1 MTFEEELQA
10 LLDAANSTGPVVKE
24 IALQPAPVL
33 AGISLDA
40 AAKAL
45 YDANGSRASCPPWSQ
60 LGDVTRSVWRE
71 RVVA

>member
-10 LLDAANSTGPVVKE
+10 LLDAANSTVPVVKPGE
-24 IALQPAPVL
+24 LQPAPVL
-33 AGISLDA
+33 AVPTLDA
-40 AAKAL
+40 AAKVL